1 MKSYTVLVD
10 GKREPNPKL
19 GSMPLYSLDTSAW
32 MELFTEMGFYKS
44 GVGVDNTWEHTKDSE
59 LLVRFQPDRNRVKFD
74 LLHFRSDL
82 GQRTKC
88 FYLDQTRSASEGI
101 DALLTEIRNIYRS

>member
-1 MKSYTVLVD
+1 LKYTILVD

-19 GSMPLYSLDTSAW
+19 GSMPLSSMDTIAW
-32 MELFTEMGFYKS
+32 KDLFVEMGFYKS
-44 GVGVDNTWEHTKDSE
+44 GVGIDNTWEHTKDSE
-59 LLVRFQPDRNRVKFD
+59 LLVHFQSNWKRVKFD

-101 DALLTEIRNIYRS
+101 ETLLTEIRNIHLN